1 MPKVR
6 DLGINVIPATMRP
19 LEIGNG
25 GGKHAPMVACGGAS
39 NCMACVCD
47 NTDFP
52 DTSCNP
58 SGCPAGTTKDKD
70 KKKTASAIGPEAVL
84 LLQQQMRARMSGPRA
99 F

>member
-6 DLGINVIPATMRP
+6 DLGINVIP
-19 LEIGNG
+19 
-25 GGKHAPMVACGGAS
+25 GKPVPFMACGGSS

-47 NTDFP
+47 NTDYP

-70 KKKTASAIGPEAVL
+70 KKKTASVIGPEAAL
-84 LLQQQMRARMSGPRA
+84 LLQQQLRARMSGPRA

>member
-6 DLGINVIPATMRP
+6 DLGINVIPGKPVP
-19 LEIGNG
+19 L
-25 GGKHAPMVACGGAS
+25 MACGGTS

-52 DTSCNP
+52 ATSCDP
-58 SGCPAGTTKDKD
+58 SGCPSASTKDKD
-70 KKKTASAIGPEAVL
+70 KKKATSAIGPEAVL
-84 LLQQQMRARMSGPRA
+84 LLQQQLRARVSGPRA

>member
-19 LEIGNG
+19 LEIGPG
-25 GGKHAPMVACGGAS
+25 GGKHVPFAACGGAS

-47 NTDFP
+47 NTDIP
-52 DTSCNP
+52 ATSCDP

-70 KKKTASAIGPEAVL
+70 KKKATAAIGPEAVL
-84 LLQQQMRARMSGPRA
+84 LLQQQLRARISEPRA